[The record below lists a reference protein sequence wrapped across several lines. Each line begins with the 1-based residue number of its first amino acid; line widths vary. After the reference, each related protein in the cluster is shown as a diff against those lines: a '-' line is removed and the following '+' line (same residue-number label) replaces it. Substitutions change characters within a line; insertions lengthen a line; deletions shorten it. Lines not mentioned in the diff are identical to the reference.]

1 MKNKE
6 LKGFIYSNV
15 YQNSSTGYVLTPSE
29 LAFEMVSTLPQS
41 VFKSQTTTFLDPIC
55 KSGTFLFEIVEK
67 LYSEGH
73 SISNIESRIYTID
86 SNSHSLN
93 VAQSFIK
100 KILNKESGVF
110 KVDYKNDF
118 IEKCFNRLINK
129 ATKGKYKTLDAFFN
143 IILLDKKENY

>member
-6 LKGFIYSNV
+6 LKVFIYNNV

-41 VFKSQTTTFLDPIC
+41 VFQSDKTTFLDPIC

-73 SISNIESRIYTID
+73 SISNIQSRIYTID

-93 VAQSFIK
+93 VAQSFIR
-100 KILNKESGVF
+100 KILNKESGTF
-110 KVDYKNDF
+110 KFDYKY
-118 IEKCFNRLINK
+118 
-129 ATKGKYKTLDAFFN
+129 KYWTH
-143 IILLDKKENY
+143 LL